1 MHGRGVIDM
10 TNAEK
15 FAQVFGID
23 LPVQVFCTHELTE
36 DCKRCLELTTCE
48 AWLNAEYKD
57 PRKSI
62 CDSCGNA
69 LNCAMQSG
77 IHRDRCG
84 FYISRLLKED

>member
-48 AWLNAEYKD
+48 AWLNAEYKG
-57 PRKSI
+57 
-62 CDSCGNA
+62 DS
-69 LNCAMQSG
+69 
-77 IHRDRCG
+77 DV
-84 FYISRLLKED
+84 D